1 MPVNQRSLYSHVLCD
16 ECKYKSHKQFC
27 ADCKR
32 NHRKA
37 INAVYYKNK
46 KSISAE
52 NKAII
57 STSSV
62 QSSSNGALGGIDKS
76 DSCVTASVGGKKRKW
91 SKYAYLYC
99 TDCEEKPLNEICV
112 DCRKKYNCVKSN
124 NSYKK
129 LKPSIENIDLNNQI
143 NLTGQTQQVQTN
155 RPNQSDPIRPDCSGR
170 DNIPLA
176 SLASNIY
183 SR

>member
-1 MPVNQRSLYSHVLCD
+1 MPVNQRSLYSQVLCD

-32 NHRKA
+32 NNRKA

-62 QSSSNGALGGIDKS
+62 QSSGNGALGGIDKS
-76 DSCVTASVGGKKRKW
+76 DSCVTASVGGKKRKL

-99 TDCEEKPLNEICV
+99 TDCEEKPLNEICM
-112 DCRKKYNCVKSN
+112 KT
-124 NSYKK
+124 
-129 LKPSIENIDLNNQI
+129 NI
-143 NLTGQTQQVQTN
+143 
-155 RPNQSDPIRPDCSGR
+155 
-170 DNIPLA
+170 
-176 SLASNIY
+176 
-183 SR
+183 